1 VQWTT
6 DPAPG
11 EIFVIH
17 ELEQVGKMTLD
28 FPSPVPEG
36 AVVAFTVIMKEAN
49 SGSPLSTETKRF
61 AMDTQ
66 PPVISSFAFHED
78 GMGQLAASA
87 TVLDEAASIQFVELL
102 ASRDGGQSFAGFPM
116 DWISG
121 DFLNSTLFAATF
133 GPLAPGKTLVKIR
146 AVDEAGNDSETP
158 PQLVVVPIPGDL
170 NGDGQV
176 DCHDLAIVKA
186 AFGKRTGQPGFD
198 PRADT
203 NADGIVN
210 VKDLAFVARKLPAGM
225 RCKARHE

>member
-1 VQWTT
+1 
-6 DPAPG
+6 
-11 EIFVIH
+11 
-17 ELEQVGKMTLD
+17 MTLD

-210 VKDLAFVARKLPAGM
+210 VKDLAFVTRKLPAGM